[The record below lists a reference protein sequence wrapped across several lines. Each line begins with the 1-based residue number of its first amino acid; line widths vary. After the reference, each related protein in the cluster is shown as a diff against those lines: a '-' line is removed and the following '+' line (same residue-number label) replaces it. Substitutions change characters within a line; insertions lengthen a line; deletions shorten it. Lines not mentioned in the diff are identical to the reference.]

1 MRTIASPRTSSYRS
15 PRTVKQASQG
25 SDPRGASTKGSHS
38 DGTWRCKNAK
48 HQGQKPAYSTLEED
62 AKSSQPT
69 LKGKP
74 RAPSEAFVLDSN
86 TETFDPLLGTQV
98 TFADAEDMA
107 GVVPGLDESEAYEEA
122 PKAKQHLSIFGG
134 RLGGWAG
141 CKSRARKKKR
151 MMTKKKKRSSAI
163 ELDFD

>member
-1 MRTIASPRTSSYRS
+1 MERS
-15 PRTVKQASQG
+15 DAKTQ
-25 SDPRGASTKGSHS
+25 STKG
-38 DGTWRCKNAK
+38 
-48 HQGQKPAYSTLEED
+48 KPAHSSREED
-62 AKSSQPT
+62 AKPSQPT
-69 LKGKP
+69 LEGKP
-74 RAPSEAFVLDSN
+74 RAPSEAFDLDSN
-86 TETFDPLLGTQV
+86 NETFDPLLGTQV

-134 RLGGWAG
+134 RLGGWASG
-141 CKSRARKKKR
+141 KSRARKKKR